1 MNLKKDLLTLL
12 HRRSDKTGGSKLA
25 SENIGNIS
33 MKDGEHGKIFGINRK
48 IVTTVIIIGFTVFAI
63 ALIFALSDDT
73 SKSKTQTPQIKQE
86 VADTKNSPM
95 TSGTDDYANN
105 YAKLGQANNRA
116 ATGGTMSK
124 NTTRQVNPATTATP
138 LGSSE
143 ASTLAAIPAARG
155 SYADTGSYSSPY
167 TLPYLNAT
175 NMSQGAASG
184 TGNSAAE
191 QPKTESVQDR
201 LKAAISFAL
210 GQGGSTNNAVG
221 GSTAP
226 TSATASGGSD
236 TTDGAVTYMAPS
248 DTFLQVGTVIPAM
261 LCSGINTD
269 VGGQVSAQVQADVYD
284 SATGSTLLI
293 PAGSRLMGSYEA
305 GKASTSGRLSITF
318 TTLILPNGGSYNI
331 GQSMIAT
338 DADGYMG
345 IAGNV
350 NSHTGKAISGG
361 MLSTAIAALGSLATG
376 GTSSSSN
383 TYSAGQLAEQG
394 AMSSLITSASSLFN
408 KGASIQ
414 ATITVDPGYQFNVY
428 IKQGISLSAY

>member
-63 ALIFALSDDT
+63 ALIFASSDDT
-73 SKSKTQTPQIKQE
+73 SKSKPQTPQIKQE
-86 VADTKNSPM
+86 AADTKNSPL
-95 TSGTDDYANN
+95 TSGTDDYAN
-105 YAKLGQANNRA
+105 YAKLGQANNK
-116 ATGGTMSK
+116 ATGTMTK

-138 LGSSE
+138 LGSPE
-143 ASTLAAIPAARG
+143 ASTLAAIPATRG

-175 NMSQGAASG
+175 NMSQGTASG
-184 TGNSAAE
+184 TGNATAE
-191 QPKTESVQDR
+191 QSKTESTQDR

-210 GQGGSTNNAVG
+210 GQGGSTNNAIG
-221 GSTAP
+221 GSAAS
-226 TSATASGGSD
+226 TSAAASGGSD

>member
-1 MNLKKDLLTLL
+1 LNLKKDLLTLL
-12 HRRSDKTGGSKLA
+12 HRRSDKTGSSKLA

-63 ALIFALSDDT
+63 ALIFASSDDT

-86 VADTKNSPM
+86 AADTKNSPL
-95 TSGTDDYANN
+95 TSGTDDYAN
-105 YAKLGQANNRA
+105 YAKLGQANNKVA
-116 ATGGTMSK
+116 GGTMSK
-124 NTTRQVNPATTATP
+124 NTTRQVNPATTAATP
-138 LGSSE
+138 LGSPE

-167 TLPYLNAT
+167 TLPYLNAA
-175 NMSQGAASG
+175 NMSQGAVSG
-184 TGNSAAE
+184 TGNATVE

-221 GSTAP
+221 GNTAP

-236 TTDGAVTYMAPS
+236 TTDGTVTYMAPS